1 MTVPGRDDHHAV
13 RSPDSVHR
21 GGAGI
26 FQDID
31 PFDITRV
38 EPRQAVPG
46 GHLHGHSI
54 HHIQRLSVAV
64 DGAPAPDLDRM
75 PPLGNRMTRTPA
87 LRPSSN
93 SSTCAAGIPCRSAAL
108 TVETALAVTSSE
120 GAPGGADAGGWAH
133 PGNNSVVAT
142 SAARA
147 AFPVPSIAALVAG
160 VLPQASD
167 GRFTRRD
174 RVQRVPRCEGR
185 PDGP

>member
-1 MTVPGRDDHHAV
+1 MELR
-13 RSPDSVHR
+13 
-21 GGAGI
+21 
-26 FQDID
+26 
-31 PFDITRV
+31 
-38 EPRQAVPG
+38 PR
-46 GHLHGHSI
+46 I
-54 HHIQRLSVAV
+54 WTE
-64 DGAPAPDLDRM
+64 M

-185 PDGP
+185 ADEQGSPARNHPVLPDDVEPALLLHPQLHAALLPNSIEQRLSRGRHVGKQCLGRDGNG